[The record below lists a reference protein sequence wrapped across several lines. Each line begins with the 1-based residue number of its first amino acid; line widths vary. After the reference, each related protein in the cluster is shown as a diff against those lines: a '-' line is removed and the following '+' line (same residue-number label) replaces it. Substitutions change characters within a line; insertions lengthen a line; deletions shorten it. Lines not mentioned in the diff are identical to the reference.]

1 MSVFERLTANGW
13 MCVCVFVCESVSLVV
28 IFASVGGVGIV
39 VVVVG
44 GGGGSKAN
52 HLEELCSWTRR
63 HVE

>member
-13 MCVCVFVCESVSLVV
+13 MCVCVLMCVSVSLVV
-28 IFASVGGVGIV
+28 FFASVGGVGIV
-39 VVVVG
+39 VVVV
-44 GGGGSKAN
+44 GGGSKAN